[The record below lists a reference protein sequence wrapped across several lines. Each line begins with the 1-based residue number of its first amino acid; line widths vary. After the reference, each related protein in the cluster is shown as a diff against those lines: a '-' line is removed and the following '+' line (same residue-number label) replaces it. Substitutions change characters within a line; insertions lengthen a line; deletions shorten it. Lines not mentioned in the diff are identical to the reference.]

1 MSANER
7 TEAPD
12 GAGARG
18 SPATE
23 SPAIDAGH
31 IGIMPE
37 HAEYSRKGGL
47 KRGHE

>member
-31 IGIMPE
+31 IGII
-37 HAEYSRKGGL
+37 AEYSRKDGL